1 MEGVITL
8 VEYPGD
14 DAPALYVTN
23 RFGAPVVRG
32 TEFAVRLTD
41 GRRLTL

>member
-1 MEGVITL
+1 VTL

-14 DAPALYVTN
+14 DAPDLYVTN
-23 RFGAPVVRG
+23 RYSAPVARG
-32 TEFAVRLTD
+32 PEFAVRLTD